1 MERGEDKR
9 GKWIKVY
16 LEPEFKTPTNWENIK
31 PKWNNFFYFR
41 DSKKT
46 RATLPKDVDGTISSV
61 IKFHDDYFYKVQ
73 ALSIKDPIW
82 DYYRKKKD
90 NIDPAIINFGKG
102 VIPRIKKKK
111 LYNHSE
117 YKYEN
122 REVELSF
129 A

>member
-1 MERGEDKR
+1 METGKDDR

-16 LEPEFKTPTNWENIK
+16 LEPDFRTPTNWEKVK
-31 PKWNNFFYFR
+31 PKWNNYFYFR

-46 RATLPKDVDGTISSV
+46 KARLPKNVNGTISSV

-90 NIDPAIINFGKG
+90 NIDPDIINFGRG

-111 LYNHSE
+111 SYNHPE
-117 YKYEN
+117 YRYETKDI
-122 REVELSF
+122 ELSF